1 MRKAAPDIS
10 RTEMASDCLRPFLS
24 PMLPQNMAPSGRK
37 IKARAK
43 MAKAIKV
50 EFTSEPGKKTWPI
63 VMAKYV

>member
-1 MRKAAPDIS
+1 
-10 RTEMASDCLRPFLS
+10 
-24 PMLPQNMAPSGRK
+24 MLPQNMAPSGRK